1 MTPYVGEIRA
11 FAGNFAPANWHIC
24 DGSLMSIANNEVLFT
39 LLGTTY
45 GGDGV
50 QTFALPDLRGRI
62 IVNKGRALSGTTYT
76 LGIPGGAESVTLTS
90 TTMPTHSHPVNVS
103 TQNGNT
109 INPTNNFLAAPT
121 DPTASN
127 PQTVLYYM
135 PSSAPGFTVHTLA
148 AGELTPSGGSE
159 PHENR
164 MPYLTISY
172 IISLYGI
179 FPSSN

>member
-24 DGSLMSIANNEVLFT
+24 DGSLMSIASNEVLFT

-50 QTFALPDLRGRI
+50 QTFGLPDLRGRI
-62 IVNKGRALSGTTYT
+62 IVNQGRARSGTNYP
-76 LGIPGGAESVTLTS
+76 LGMPGGAETVTLTT
-90 TTMPTHSHPVNVS
+90 TTMPGHSHAVNVS
-103 TQNGNT
+103 TQAGT
-109 INPTNNFLAAPT
+109 TTSPANNFFAAPT
-121 DPTASN
+121 DPTATN
-127 PQTVLYYM
+127 PQTVSFYM
-135 PSSAPGFTVHTLA
+135 PANAPGFTVHTLA
-148 AGELTPSGGSE
+148 AGELTPSGGSQ

-172 IISLYGI
+172 IISLYGV